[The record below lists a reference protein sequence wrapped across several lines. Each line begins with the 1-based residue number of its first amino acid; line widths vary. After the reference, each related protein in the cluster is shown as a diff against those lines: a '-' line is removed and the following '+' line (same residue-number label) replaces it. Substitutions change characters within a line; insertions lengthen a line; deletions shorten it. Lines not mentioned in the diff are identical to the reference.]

1 MSFATVHPTSNS
13 IVLGCL
19 ARKKLTFCSRRL
31 VQTNSTQLLVEMRF
45 TNKIDLYPHQLEAVQ
60 WMDRQSKCA
69 PSGGILAHDMG
80 LGKTIDVLYHISTQE
95 DQNIGRNLIVVPNNL
110 LKQWSEEFHSYVE
123 DISDG
128 DFVTYTTSNR
138 PKDVRSYR
146 VVVTTYDTLL
156 SDQRSDR
163 GELLDAE
170 WTRIFLDEAHEIR
183 NRKSIRNQVVNYLTG
198 EVKWCLTGTPIWNSE
213 HDLYSLKTFISYE
226 NPSLVNKS
234 YIHIRTKE
242 ILTLPSYNIRDIDCR
257 FTKEQLTQYKTFER
271 KMLLATLRGE
281 GRKQLLGNIIRLR
294 RMCNHSDN
302 QENVERM
309 NNWGENIKF
318 KQVCEIMASIPSGE
332 KLVVFSSWLTTLNSL
347 KQKLELEGY
356 NNISMFHGEM
366 TMEERQANLRQFRD
380 GDNNIMLIT
389 IKCGGV
395 GLNLVCANHI
405 VIFEPQYSPF
415 SEKQAI
421 DRVYRI
427 GQKKAVFVHRLYIK
441 FTIEHWMNSIK
452 DWKNVIKRVQ
462 LDDSQEN
469 TESAAENRIKMF
481 QRYVI
486 LKPQVD
492 RELEKMKINQEASAS
507 AKTEEVTNQ

>member
-1 MSFATVHPTSNS
+1 MHFAD
-13 IVLGCL
+13 
-19 ARKKLTFCSRRL
+19 
-31 VQTNSTQLLVEMRF
+31 
-45 TNKIDLYPHQLEAVQ
+45 KINLYPHQIEAVE
-60 WMDRQSKCA
+60 WMSKQSERT

-80 LGKTIDVLYHISTQE
+80 LGKTIDVLYHISTQPE
-95 DQNIGRNLIVVPNNL
+95 NNVGRNLIVVPNNL
-110 LKQWSEEFHSYVE
+110 LKQWSEEFHSYIE
-123 DISDG
+123 NISEK
-128 DFVTYTTSNR
+128 DFATYTTASR
-138 PKDVRSYR
+138 PKDIRSYR

-156 SDQRSDR
+156 SDQRGDR
-163 GELLDAE
+163 GELLDAA

-183 NRKSIRNQVVNYLTG
+183 NRKSIRNKVVNYLTG
-198 EVKWCLTGTPIWNSE
+198 KTKWCLTGTPIWNSE
-213 HDLYSLKTFISYE
+213 DDLYSLKAFVHFE
-226 NPSLVNKS
+226 KPALVDKS

-242 ILTLPSYNIRDIDCR
+242 ILSLPAQNINEVDCR
-257 FTKEQLTQYKTFER
+257 FTKDQLTQYKTFER

-281 GRKQLLGNIIRLR
+281 GRQQLLGNIIRLR

-302 QENVERM
+302 QANVERM
-309 NNWGENIKF
+309 QNWGENVKF
-318 KQVCEIMASIPSGE
+318 QKVCGIMSAIPAGE
-332 KLVVFSSWLTTLNSL
+332 KLVVFSSWLTTLTSL
-347 KQKLELEGY
+347 KQKLESDGHDK
-356 NNISMFHGEM
+356 ISMFHGEM

-380 GDNNIMLIT
+380 GENNIMLIT

-395 GLNLVCANHI
+395 GLNLVCSNHV

-427 GQKKAVFVHRLYIK
+427 GQRKPVFVHRLYIK
-441 FTIEHWMNSIK
+441 YTIEHWMNSIK

-469 TESAAENRIKMF
+469 TEGAAENRMKMF

-492 RELEKMKINQEASAS
+492 RELEKMKAV
-507 AKTEEVTNQ
+507 KEEVSQTAKLE

>member
-1 MSFATVHPTSNS
+1 
-13 IVLGCL
+13 
-19 ARKKLTFCSRRL
+19 
-31 VQTNSTQLLVEMRF
+31 MRF
-45 TNKIDLYPHQLEAVQ
+45 TDKINLYPHQLEAVE
-60 WMDRQSKCA
+60 WMDRQSKRT
-69 PSGGILAHDMG
+69 PKGGILAHDMG
-80 LGKTIDVLYHISTQE
+80 LGKTIDVLYHISTQSDE
-95 DQNIGRNLIVVPNNL
+95 DIGSNLIVVPNNL
-110 LKQWSEEFHSYVE
+110 LKQWSEEFHNYVE
-123 DISDG
+123 DIVEG

-146 VVVTTYDTLL
+146 IVVTTYDTLL

-213 HDLYSLKTFISYE
+213 DDLYSLKVFINYE
-226 NPSLVNKS
+226 KPSLVDKS
-234 YIHIRTKE
+234 YLHIRTKE
-242 ILTLPSYNIRDIDCR
+242 ILELPAYNVRDLDCR
-257 FTKEQLTQYKTFER
+257 FTKEQLTQYKMFER

-309 NNWGENIKF
+309 QNWGENIKF
-318 KQVCEIMASIPSGE
+318 KQVCDIMSKIPSGE
-332 KLVVFSSWLTTLNSL
+332 KLVVFSSWLTTLKSL
-347 KQKLELEGY
+347 KEKLEEEGY
-356 NNISMFHGEM
+356 DKISMFHGEM

-405 VIFEPQYSPF
+405 VMFEPQYSPF

-427 GQKKAVFVHRLYIK
+427 GQRKSVFVHRLYIK

-469 TESAAENRIKMF
+469 MEGAAENRLKMF

-492 RELEKMKINQEASAS
+492 RELEKMKA
-507 AKTEEVTNQ
+507 AKQQDAEQTQPTIVNE

>member
-1 MSFATVHPTSNS
+1 
-13 IVLGCL
+13 
-19 ARKKLTFCSRRL
+19 
-31 VQTNSTQLLVEMRF
+31 MRF
-45 TNKIDLYPHQLEAVQ
+45 TDKINLYPHQIEAVE
-60 WMDRQSKCA
+60 WMSRQSMRSPK
-69 PSGGILAHDMG
+69 GGILAHDMG
-80 LGKTIDVLYHISTQE
+80 LGKTIDVLYHISTQT
-95 DQNIGRNLIVVPNNL
+95 DNNIGHNLIVVPNNL

-123 DISDG
+123 DISDK
-128 DFVTYTTSNR
+128 DFATYTTNSR
-138 PKDVRSYR
+138 PKDIRSYR
-146 VVVTTYDTLL
+146 IVVTTYDTLL
-156 SDQRSDR
+156 SDQRGDR

-183 NRKSIRNQVVNYLTG
+183 NRKSIRNKVVNYLTG
-198 EVKWCLTGTPIWNSE
+198 ETKWCLTGTPIWNSE
-213 HDLYSLKTFISYE
+213 DDLYSLKAFVHFE
-226 NPSLVNKS
+226 KPALVDKS
-234 YIHIRTKE
+234 YLHIRTKE
-242 ILTLPSYNIRDIDCR
+242 ILSLPIQTINDVDCR
-257 FTKEQLTQYKTFER
+257 FTKDQLTQYKTFER

-281 GRKQLLGNIIRLR
+281 GRKKLLGNIIRLR

-318 KQVCEIMASIPSGE
+318 EKVCGIMSTIPAGE
-332 KLVVFSSWLTTLNSL
+332 KLVVFSSWLTTLTSL
-347 KQKLELEGY
+347 KQKLEMDGH
-356 NNISMFHGEM
+356 NKISMFHGEM
-366 TMEERQANLRQFRD
+366 TMEERQANLREFRD
-380 GDNNIMLIT
+380 GNNNIMLIT

-427 GQKKAVFVHRLYIK
+427 GQRKPVFVHRLYTK

-469 TESAAENRIKMF
+469 TEEAAENRIKMF

-492 RELEKMKINQEASAS
+492 RELEKMKNKAETVQSLD
-507 AKTEEVTNQ
+507 V